1 MFVWEI
7 GSELWFNCCWKNC
20 ILCITLIKI
29 SLIFKSLSLLHV
41 DPSTGHYP
49 GAVNIPFP
57 NLFNAET
64 KTLKSVD
71 ELKKGDKLPLKW
83 VKQMKFSFEM
93 LDLSYFK
100 VIFNRLSI
108 LYTF

>member
-1 MFVWEI
+1 M
-7 GSELWFNCCWKNC
+7 
-20 ILCITLIKI
+20 CITLIKI

-71 ELKKGDKLPLKW
+71 ELKKG
-83 VKQMKFSFEM
+83 
-93 LDLSYFK
+93 
-100 VIFNRLSI
+100 NRLITLEMSKTDEI
-108 LYTF
+108 QF